1 MKIQANNP
9 LVSSNLT
16 DKFKQIKSLDKKN
29 GVPDVSFMDESS
41 ETVQNVEIGSRIP
54 QINNQINNVQERISL
69 NQTAQ
74 SVLPEIKEAIE
85 RNPEAAQEIFRKTE
99 FDSVNVFKQ
108 FGIEF
113 ENITSLKDVNSL
125 EKTLSE
131 NISKEFGFLSKLNV
145 TKENV
150 LASSVSINDFNNAKQ
165 VLGNLGEFG
174 GAVNNINYNLNSE
187 VATSLLNPEF

>member
-1 MKIQANNP
+1 
-9 LVSSNLT
+9 
-16 DKFKQIKSLDKKN
+16 LDKKN